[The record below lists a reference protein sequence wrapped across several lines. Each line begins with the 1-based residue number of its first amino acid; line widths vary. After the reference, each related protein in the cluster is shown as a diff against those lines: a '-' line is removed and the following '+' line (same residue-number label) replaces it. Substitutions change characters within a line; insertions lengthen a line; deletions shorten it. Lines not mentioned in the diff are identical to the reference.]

1 MYSTAFGFGG
11 ELKEY
16 GTALDPRQLLA
27 GDPVP
32 FGLAPKVTN
41 ERSLDAAVKYASDF
55 MNKAVKPVMVGGVK
69 MRWPGKAQDAFIHL
83 SEAGDCISLRYTPAT
98 KVLTARPAK
107 RQHTDALS
115 PPPPLPLYNNA
126 IF

>member
-1 MYSTAFGFGG
+1 MGFGSK
-11 ELKEY
+11 LKEY
-16 GTALDPRQLLA
+16 GTALNPRQLLT

-83 SEAGDCISLRYTPAT
+83 SEAGNCSG
-98 KVLTARPAK
+98 
-107 RQHTDALS
+107 S
-115 PPPPLPLYNNA
+115 PLPLYNNA
-126 IF
+126 LITIDVMIMIMTLFTLSSS